1 MDNQGVFVEWLDDGA
16 IVIFRAET
24 DDNEAV
30 DVWADFITTIAA
42 ERPNDI
48 AFIHDFSSISPTV
61 TPYIR
66 QKVKEINVEP
76 NQGYV
81 AVVLSRSVISM
92 MVRFF
97 VNNEVVH
104 LQPDVEHRIFFD
116 RDQAIDWMRH
126 KLEERVEEASIS
138 IVE

>member
-1 MDNQGVFVEWLDDGA
+1 MNNQGVFVEWLDDGA
-16 IVIFRAET
+16 IVVFRAEA

-30 DVWADFITTIAA
+30 DAWADFITTIAA

-66 QKVKEINVEP
+66 QKVKEVNVEP
-76 NQGYV
+76 NHGYV
-81 AVVLSRSVISM
+81 AVVLSRSVLSM

-116 RDQAIDWMRH
+116 REEAIEWMRH
-126 KLEERVEEASIS
+126 KLEEKVEETPVP